1 MIVKDLLGQCSKEDV
16 AREFLRLLAE
26 NSIEERKDPDRD
38 LVPGCVDLINHI
50 TSIEPVE
57 TDFMLLGGYFI
68 RDGVEEFEAF
78 LIHKLELVTFDTN
91 AAWSRID
98 SVDNLSD
105 EEIERLVELAVLPET
120 YGCELAPWKETLGYE
135 VNAENISAEGSVV
148 FAATVLYK
156 MTFWG
161 FSEEAVDQERQKIHE
176 SLIAQAAIL
185 ELSPEERKEQVYSAK
200 EMFER
205 FGFRYERTEEEK
217 EQRRRKRYREVLEN
231 NLRTYRM
238 IKKYVLL

>member
-1 MIVKDLLGQCSKEDV
+1 L
-16 AREFLRLLAE
+16 
-26 NSIEERKDPDRD
+26 
-38 LVPGCVDLINHI
+38 
-50 TSIEPVE
+50 
-57 TDFMLLGGYFI
+57 LLGGYRL
-68 RDGVEEFEAF
+68 RDGQEIFEIF
-78 LIHKLELVTFDTN
+78 LICKSELGIFDPD

-105 EEIERLVELAVLPET
+105 NEIERLVELAVLPET
-120 YGCELAPWKETLGYE
+120 YGCEFTPWKEILGYE
-135 VNAENISAEGSVV
+135 VNPENISAVGSVV

-156 MTFWG
+156 MTFLG

-217 EQRRRKRYREVLEN
+217 EQRRRKRYREVMAN
-231 NLRTYRM
+231 NLRTFHI
-238 IKKYVLL
+238 IKEYGLS